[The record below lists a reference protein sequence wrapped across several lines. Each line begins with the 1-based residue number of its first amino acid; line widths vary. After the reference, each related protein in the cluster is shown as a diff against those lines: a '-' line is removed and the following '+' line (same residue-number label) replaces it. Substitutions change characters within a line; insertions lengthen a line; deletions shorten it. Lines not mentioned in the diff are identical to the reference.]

1 MSSKA
6 SEFFREQALIL
17 FEEYRN
23 GKINANEY
31 MKLLGMV
38 YGDYLDNHPEEHPY
52 FYDKQRIESQTRHGP
67 GISDT
72 VQ

>member
-1 MSSKA
+1 MSSNA

-23 GKINANEY
+23 GKINADEY

-38 YGDYLDNHPEEHPY
+38 YGDYLDNHPEEAMDIIPNYKPHSLKY
-52 FYDKQRIESQTRHGP
+52 GKDKQ
-67 GISDT
+67 DKK
-72 VQ
+72 